1 LEFRDM
7 INGRKEKEKSK
18 RRMNDMIEVWI
29 LER

>member
-7 INGRKEKEKSK
+7 MNGRKEKEKSK